1 MSPPHDSRVYVG
13 GSDIER
19 LTRLETKIDHVLENL
34 DYSRRVFEKHDE
46 RLKHL
51 ENTKAGMYGMAGA
64 IGAVGA
70 FLMDFVKNS
79 LVQR

>member
-1 MSPPHDSRVYVG
+1 MSAPHDSRVYVG
-13 GSDIER
+13 GSDLER

-34 DYSRRVFEKHDE
+34 DYSRRVFERHDE

-70 FLMDFVKNS
+70 FLMDFLKNS